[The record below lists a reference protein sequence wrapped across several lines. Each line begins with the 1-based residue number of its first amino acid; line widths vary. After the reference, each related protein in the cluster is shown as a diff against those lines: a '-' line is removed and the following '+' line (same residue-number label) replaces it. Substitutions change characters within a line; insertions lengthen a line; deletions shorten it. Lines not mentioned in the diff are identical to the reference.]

1 MYIKD
6 ILRVHIKEKQQ
17 LIPDLFHKLR
27 KGPFLYLEGNF
38 NLKKTKEKRDINS
51 AC

>member
-17 LIPDLFHKLR
+17 LSLFHKLR
-27 KGPFLYLEGNF
+27 KGPFWYLGGNF
-38 NLKKTKEKRDINS
+38 NLKKTQEKRDINS